1 MYLPNANTE
10 LHTYNVDVNVGDC
23 YKFVIYDS
31 YGNGICCEDGDGY
44 YRITDE
50 SGNVL
55 IDELGQFTTEKYSIL
70 SVIQGEAVQ
79 EMNTPLYNIY
89 PNPAEDV
96 VKLSVVNAKPSVL
109 KIYNVVGMMIEEI
122 EINSD
127 EVEINVADY
136 NSGIYFFNVDGEV
149 VKVIIEN

>member
-1 MYLPNANTE
+1 M
-10 LHTYNVDVNVGDC
+10 
-23 YKFVIYDS
+23 IYDS

-44 YRITDE
+44 YKITDAD
-50 SGNVL
+50 GNVI
-55 IDELGQFTTEKYSIL
+55 IDELGQFTHEKYSIF

-109 KIYNVVGMMIEEI
+109 KIYNVVGMMVEEI

-127 EVEINVADY
+127 EVEIDVSDY

>member
-1 MYLPNANTE
+1 M
-10 LHTYNVDVNVGDC
+10 
-23 YKFVIYDS
+23 
-31 YGNGICCEDGDGY
+31 
-44 YRITDE
+44 
-50 SGNVL
+50 
-55 IDELGQFTTEKYSIL
+55 
-70 SVIQGEAVQ
+70 IQGEAVQ